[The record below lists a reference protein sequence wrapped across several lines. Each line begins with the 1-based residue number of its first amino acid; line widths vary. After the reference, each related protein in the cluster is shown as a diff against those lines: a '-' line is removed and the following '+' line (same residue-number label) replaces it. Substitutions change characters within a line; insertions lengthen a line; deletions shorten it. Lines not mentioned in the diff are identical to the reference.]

1 MKLLKAPKATP
12 SPKLTKGVLESR
24 PPEKTNALRA
34 PAKRLRK
41 IRRNSHFFERFSC
54 KSSMILSRADSSM
67 PPMNSSRTIT
77 VRSVKGSRS
86 QLIFPLRT
94 KSAAVVLISA
104 GTFNLGS
111 GPHHSAQTFSY
122 AVQRIPSDPLGC
134 IVAITVA
141 VPHAFKLPR
150 YGVRGNSSSLVAKG
164 LGAALGLTG
173 YLAVSSG
180 C

>member
-1 MKLLKAPKATP
+1 
-12 SPKLTKGVLESR
+12 
-24 PPEKTNALRA
+24 
-34 PAKRLRK
+34 
-41 IRRNSHFFERFSC
+41 
-54 KSSMILSRADSSM
+54 M

-134 IVAITVA
+134 IVAITVEA
-141 VPHAFKLPR
+141 PHAFKLPR
-150 YGVRGNSSSLVAKG
+150 YGVRGPEGDFGGVWWWEGDLSTATVFLVLSPEFEYQGPIAMRVPCVRPHESTLDSSATRVDDQLDPGTGRVYSMRREKAP
-164 LGAALGLTG
+164 LGG
-173 YLAVSSG
+173 S
-180 C
+180 